1 MYIDLFKNN
10 GTEYIRLRESYRTKT
25 ADGKVAIRKRTLCNI
40 GPLSKFDDGK
50 PDYLDRLRE
59 SFRLGAPLIP
69 ELTEYTGKKP
79 PLEKY
84 NFHLQEGNPE
94 CIGHPRLY
102 SHVFLDRLLDE
113 LGLEDFFRSYKGFS
127 KIQYDVLNF
136 VRLLVYGRILNPD
149 SKIATLE
156 QNDDYYT
163 PLLKNF
169 NSYNVYDTLDFIYE
183 NKEKI
188 IRRMNTSLVKKWH
201 RNPEIIFY
209 DVTNFFFETSDP
221 DEDLLDEDGNL
232 IERGIRKMG
241 VSKENRKQPIVQMG
255 LFMDDQGLPISIES
269 FPGNTLDA
277 NTFKPAISKSID
289 NLDYA
294 RFIMIADKGMCNY
307 QNIFHLLD
315 QNNGYIIAKSL
326 LKSTKSEQE
335 WAYSNVDFIEVSK
348 DFKYKSHI
356 VKRTVKDTCGEKRT
370 VTENVIVYWSRNFY
384 ERDLHENARFLDT
397 LEKILKNPKGF
408 RVTDMQARQMRQF
421 FRGDILNSETGEV
434 IEASKLRALLDKKK
448 LEEFKS
454 HFGFYQ
460 IITSEIN
467 MPVPEVIEK
476 YHGLTRIEDQFRVMK
491 GDLET
496 RPVYV
501 RTREHIEAHLL
512 ICLIA
517 LTMIRMIQCKICHSG
532 LVPKSDDITLWS
544 MGLPAYRIQK
554 ALNKWKVEHLADD
567 LYRFTDLDDPDLK
580 LILDSFDI
588 KIPAKLFRK
597 TDLKSQIKNINVTI

>member
-1 MYIDLFKNN
+1 MYIDIFKNN

-25 ADGKVAIRKRTLCNI
+25 SEGKVAIRKRTICNI
-40 GPLSKFDDGK
+40 GPLSKFDDGQ
-50 PDYLDRLRE
+50 PNYLERLRD
-59 SFRLGAPLIP
+59 SFRLGNPLIP

-79 PLEKY
+79 PMEKY
-84 NFHLQEGNPE
+84 TIRLQEGDLE

-102 SHVFLDRLLDE
+102 SHVFLDKLFDE
-113 LGLEDFFRSYKGFS
+113 LGLKNFFRSYKGFS

-149 SKIATLE
+149 SKMATLE

-169 NSYNVYDTLDFIYE
+169 NPYNVYDTLDFIYE
-183 NKEKI
+183 NREKI

-209 DVTNFFFETSDP
+209 DVTNFFFEIENP
-221 DEDLLDEDGNL
+221 DEDVLDKEGNVM
-232 IERGIRKMG
+232 ERGIRKMG

-255 LFMDDQGLPISIES
+255 LFMDDQGLPISIEA

-289 NLDYA
+289 GLEYA
-294 RFIMIADKGMCNY
+294 RFIMIADRGMCNY
-307 QNIFHLLD
+307 QNVFHLLD
-315 QNNGYIIAKSL
+315 QNNGYILAKSL
-326 LKSTKSEQE
+326 LKSTKAEQA
-335 WAYSNVDFIEVSK
+335 WAYSDDGFIQESK
-348 DFKYKSHI
+348 DFKYKSRI
-356 VKRTVKDTCGEKRT
+356 MKRTVKDVNGKKRT

-384 ERDLHENARFLDT
+384 ERDLHENARFLET
-397 LEKILKNPKGF
+397 LEKILKKPKGF
-408 RVTDMQARQMRQF
+408 RITDMQARMMRPF
-421 FRGDILNSETGEV
+421 FKADFFNSETGEV
-434 IEASKLRALLDKKK
+434 IAGSKLKALLDKEK

-454 HFGFYQ
+454 HFGYYQ

-467 MPVPEVIEK
+467 MPPLEAIEK

-491 GDLET
+491 SDLET

-554 ALNKWKVEHLADD
+554 ALNKWKVELLADD

-588 KIPAKLFRK
+588 RIPAKLFRK
-597 TDLKSQIKNINVTI
+597 TDLKSQIRNINVTI

>member
-1 MYIDLFKNN
+1 MYIAVFKNN
-10 GTEYIRLRESYRTKT
+10 GKDYIRLMESYRTKNEE
-25 ADGKVAIRKRTLCNI
+25 GKAAIRKRIICNI
-40 GPLSKFDDGK
+40 GPLSKFDDGQ
-50 PDYLDRLRE
+50 PNYLERLRE
-59 SFRLGAPLIP
+59 SFRLGNPLIP
-69 ELTEYTGKKP
+69 KLAEYTGKKP
-79 PLEKY
+79 PIEKY
-84 NFHLQEGNPE
+84 SIRLQEGDPE
-94 CIGHPRLY
+94 CIGHPKLY
-102 SHVFLDRLLDE
+102 SHVFLDKLFDE

-136 VRLLVYGRILNPD
+136 TRLLVYGRILNPD

-156 QNDDYYT
+156 QNNDYYT

-169 NSYNVYDTLDFIYE
+169 NKYNVYDTLDFIYE

-221 DEDLLDEDGNL
+221 DEDIFDEDGNI
-232 IERGIRKMG
+232 IETGIRKMG

-255 LFMDDQGLPISIES
+255 LFMDDQGLPISIEA
-269 FPGNTLDA
+269 FPGNTFDA

-289 NLDYA
+289 GLDYA
-294 RFIMIADKGMCNY
+294 RFIMIGDRGMCNY

-315 QNNGYIIAKSL
+315 QNHGYIIAKSL
-326 LKSTKSEQE
+326 LRSTKSEQE
-335 WAYSNVDFIEVSK
+335 WAYSDDGFIEVSK

-356 VKRTVKDTCGEKRT
+356 IKRTVKDSNGKKRT

-384 ERDLHENARFLDT
+384 ERDLHENARFLET

-408 RVTDMQARQMRQF
+408 RITDMQARLLRPF
-421 FRGDILNSETGEV
+421 FRGDILNAETGEV
-434 IEASKLRALLDKKK
+434 IASSKLRALLDKEK

-460 IITSEIN
+460 IVTSEIN
-467 MPVPEVIEK
+467 MPPLEAIEK

-491 GDLET
+491 SDLET
-496 RPVYV
+496 RPIYV
-501 RTREHIEAHLL
+501 RKREHIEAHLL
-512 ICLIA
+512 ICLIS
-517 LTMIRMIQCKICHSG
+517 LTMIRMIQCKICKSG
-532 LVPKSDDITLWS
+532 IQSKSDDATLWS
-544 MGLPAYRIQK
+544 MGLPAYRVQK
-554 ALNKWKVEHLADD
+554 ALNKWKVDLLADD
-567 LYRFTDLDDPDLK
+567 FYRFTDLDNPDLK

-588 KIPAKLFRK
+588 KIPTKLFRK
-597 TDLKSQIKNINVTI
+597 IDLKSQINNINMGI

>member
-1 MYIDLFKNN
+1 M
-10 GTEYIRLRESYRTKT
+10 S
-25 ADGKVAIRKRTLCNI
+25 
-40 GPLSKFDDGK
+40 
-50 PDYLDRLRE
+50 
-59 SFRLGAPLIP
+59 SFI
-69 ELTEYTGKKP
+69 
-79 PLEKY
+79 
-84 NFHLQEGNPE
+84 
-94 CIGHPRLY
+94 
-102 SHVFLDRLLDE
+102 
-113 LGLEDFFRSYKGFS
+113 
-127 KIQYDVLNF
+127 
-136 VRLLVYGRILNPD
+136 
-149 SKIATLE
+149 
-156 QNDDYYT
+156 
-163 PLLKNF
+163 
-169 NSYNVYDTLDFIYE
+169 
-183 NKEKI
+183 
-188 IRRMNTSLVKKWH
+188 
-201 RNPEIIFY
+201 
-209 DVTNFFFETSDP
+209 VT
-221 DEDLLDEDGNL
+221 
-232 IERGIRKMG
+232 
-241 VSKENRKQPIVQMG
+241 
-255 LFMDDQGLPISIES
+255 
-269 FPGNTLDA
+269 
-277 NTFKPAISKSID
+277 
-289 NLDYA
+289 
-294 RFIMIADKGMCNY
+294 Y
-307 QNIFHLLD
+307 Q
-315 QNNGYIIAKSL
+315 
-326 LKSTKSEQE
+326 
-335 WAYSNVDFIEVSK
+335 
-348 DFKYKSHI
+348 
-356 VKRTVKDTCGEKRT
+356 CGEKRT

-384 ERDLHENARFLDT
+384 ERDSHENARFLDT